1 MNVQDIM
8 MTVKGLNL
16 KHRVI
21 CFIESNSSKYVI
33 YTLNEVDE
41 NDNITIYISKI
52 VVTENGLDG
61 ITIRD
66 ENEWNIIKGYIKE
79 IFTTNK
85 ISVKT
90 LDYSS
95 LLNIDMS
102 DYRKIKIPR
111 KSTLLVLKE
120 FTPLLFKNKE
130 NIVKPESNENI
141 VKPKNNKND
150 KIENSYKEL
159 YLKEKQENE
168 KLIQKINQLTSELN
182 GYKLAF
188 SNVKNAIKN
197 VD

>member
-130 NIVKPESNENI
+130 NIVTPELNTE
-141 VKPKNNKND
+141 KPKNNKND

-182 GYKLAF
+182 VYKLAF